1 MLFTALAGA
10 LIVVPVWLATRA
22 VGGSAGTAWIA
33 ALIIETLPAHL
44 HRTFG
49 YWVRYDALGGLLIAA
64 HVAFVLRAL
73 RPTATRRLAA
83 VRALETQAYA
93 GTFEL
98 LMFKLRQ
105 LAFGAPAAGPLARL
119 QLDVI
124 ELFGLTPAALAIGP
138 QQFLALGPWFFA
150 APLLL
155 AARREWRWRDGARLV
170 AAPGGLL
177 AFLCAALT
185 VLALAFSRNKVLLAP
200 WVAVVCAMAGAELWA
215 PRSLAAAGPPR
226 SRAGAGS
233 KTVARAGLMALRIA
247 FVLCALATAATGALL
262 AESRRAAYDRDL
274 SEALAFLRQHTAAG
288 AAVAAPWWYGYET
301 QAVAERPTVTDGLL
315 ESRENQRRILELF
328 AAWVA

>member
-1 MLFTALAGA
+1 
-10 LIVVPVWLATRA
+10 
-22 VGGSAGTAWIA
+22 
-33 ALIIETLPAHL
+33 
-44 HRTFG
+44 
-49 YWVRYDALGGLLIAA
+49 
-64 HVAFVLRAL
+64 
-73 RPTATRRLAA
+73 
-83 VRALETQAYA
+83 
-93 GTFEL
+93 
-98 LMFKLRQ
+98 
-105 LAFGAPAAGPLARL
+105 
-119 QLDVI
+119 
-124 ELFGLTPAALAIGP
+124 
-138 QQFLALGPWFFA
+138 
-150 APLLL
+150 
-155 AARREWRWRDGARLV
+155 
-170 AAPGGLL
+170 APGGLL

-247 FVLCALATAATGALL
+247 FVLCAVATAATGALL

-328 AAWVA
+328 AAWVARDPAPLRQFCARYRVRYVLVPPPDEFTHVAWVTEPELAQHIAEGRSATPDELRRTLVRLMRR